1 MGRTAAGVRGI
12 RLGDGQKVIALV
24 VVQEEGRILT
34 VTENGYGKRSDVDAY
49 PVHGRGGQG
58 VISITCSERN
68 GAVVGAVQVADD
80 DEVMLIT
87 NGGTLVRIRVAE
99 ISVLG
104 RSTQGVKLID
114 VSEGERVIGIDRI
127 EAMAEAQ
134 EDEGDDAPRLE

>member
-1 MGRTAAGVRGI
+1 
-12 RLGDGQKVIALV
+12 
-24 VVQEEGRILT
+24 
-34 VTENGYGKRSDVDAY
+34 
-49 PVHGRGGQG
+49 
-58 VISITCSERN
+58 
-68 GAVVGAVQVADD
+68 VVGAVQVADD